1 MSLDLY
7 LRSVVREK
15 MLKYLNLCACEKCG
29 NANDLEIHHTDIYF
43 FEMVDKTLKDLGI
56 LYHQEK
62 EMYSK
67 EELEKISTYLLG
79 LHLKST
85 YTILCKSC
93 HKEHH
98 KNQTKR
104 RKRCDSGSITR
115 QDRYIKKLQDSS
127 HANQFLKLLE
137 ELQFGLHQELFYE
150 KGTCKKQVIRE
161 FLGID
166 NAANFANKVLNKDR
180 VIEYCRKNAI
190 TTNGQKIIF
199 NSLLKIGGEIF

>member
-1 MSLDLY
+1 MSLDMY

-15 MLKYLNLCACEKCG
+15 MLKYLKLCACEKCG
-29 NANDLEIHHTDIYF
+29 NTNDLEIHHNNTYF
-43 FEMVDKTLKDLGI
+43 FEMVDKTLKDLGLI
-56 LYHQEK
+56 YHQEK

-79 LHLKST
+79 LHLKSA
-85 YTILCKSC
+85 YTILCKRC

-98 KNQTKR
+98 INHTKR
-104 RKRCDSGSITR
+104 RKRCGSGVVTK
-115 QDRYIKKLQDSS
+115 QDKYIKKLQHSS

-150 KGTCKKQVIRE
+150 KGVCKKKEIRE
-161 FLGID
+161 FLNID

-199 NSLLKIGGEIF
+199 NTYLNEGKGDI

>member
-1 MSLDLY
+1 MNLDIY
-7 LRSVVREK
+7 LRSVVREN
-15 MLKYLNLCACEKCG
+15 MLKYVKLCACEKCG
-29 NANDLEIHHTDIYF
+29 NINDLEIHHNNIYF
-43 FEMVDKTLKDLGI
+43 FEMVDKTLKDLGVA
-56 LYHQEK
+56 YHQEK

-85 YTILCKSC
+85 YTILCKHC

-98 KNQTKR
+98 IKQTKR
-104 RKRCDSGSITR
+104 RKRCNSDAITR

-137 ELQFGLHQELFYE
+137 ELQFGLHQELF
-150 KGTCKKQVIRE
+150 CKKGICKKKEIRE

>member
-29 NANDLEIHHTDIYF
+29 NINDLEIHHNNTYF
-43 FEMVDKTLKDLGI
+43 FEMVDKTLKDLGFT
-56 LYHQEK
+56 YHQEK
-62 EMYSK
+62 EMYSN

-85 YTILCKSC
+85 YTILCKRC

-98 KNQTKR
+98 IKQTKR
-104 RKRCDSGSITR
+104 RKRCDSGVITK
-115 QDRYIKKLQDSS
+115 QDRYIKKLQHSS
-127 HANQFLKLLE
+127 YANQFLKLLE
-137 ELQFGLHQELFYE
+137 ELQSGLHQELFCE
-150 KGTCKKQVIRE
+150 KGVCRKQDVRK
-161 FLGID
+161 FLDID
-166 NAANFANKVLNKDR
+166 SAANFANRVLNKDR

-190 TTNGQKIIF
+190 ATNGQKIIL
-199 NSLLKIGGEIF
+199 NAHLMEDKR